1 MKTKVKTIWYRA
13 DSNWKFDKEVNDY
26 LQNGWNLGRIEVVKS
41 MTCDTYTML
50 FALLFKQ
57 E

>member
-1 MKTKVKTIWYRA
+1 MKTEVKTIWYRA
-13 DSNWKFDKEVNDY
+13 NYRCEFDKEVNDY
-26 LQNGWNLGRIEVVKS
+26 LQNGWNLGRIEVVPAR
-41 MTCDTYTML
+41 TCDTYTMF